1 MFTRSRSDVEAVN
14 WGNGTSERLL
24 TLSDSLGFTVAHT
37 IVRAGTRSALQYRNH
52 LEACYCIAGRGAVES
67 EDGTRRFEILPG
79 TLYALDEH
87 DRHYLIASE
96 EADLELVSIFNPPLS
111 GRERHV
117 LDAAGFSSY

>member
-52 LEACYCIAGRGAVES
+52 LEACYCIAGRGVVES
-67 EDGTRRFEILPG
+67 EDGTRRFEIIPG

-87 DRHYLIASE
+87 DRHFLIASD

-111 GRERHV
+111 GHERHV

>member
-1 MFTRSRSDVEAVN
+1 MFTRSRSDVEAVD

-37 IVRAGTRSALQYRNH
+37 IVRAGTRSALQYRKH

-67 EDGTRRFEILPG
+67 EDATRRFEILPG

-87 DRHYLIASE
+87 DRHYLIASD